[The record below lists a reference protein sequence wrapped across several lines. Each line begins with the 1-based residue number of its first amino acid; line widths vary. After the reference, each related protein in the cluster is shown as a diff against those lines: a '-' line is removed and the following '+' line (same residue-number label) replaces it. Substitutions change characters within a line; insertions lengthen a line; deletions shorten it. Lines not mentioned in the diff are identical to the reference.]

1 MRKYYRLSAV
11 ILLSLLGISCEKNG
25 VQEIDK
31 PLTDGAKIKFFNFG
45 VGSPSVNFYANDV
58 KVSATATATGVESTT
73 GVLYGSVF
81 PSNNYSFI
89 TAGTY
94 TFKGQI
100 SATALVDPNLVVT
113 TLSSPVEN
121 GKYYSMYTSGI
132 YNAVT
137 KTADAFIVE
146 DKLPAEDNTASYV
159 RFVNSVSNATS
170 ALTLVIKNTN
180 TSAEVVIGTGVSYKS
195 ASGFIKIPEGVYDI
209 SLRSQGS
216 NINIVTRLSTSLL
229 SGKVYTVSSRGD
241 VNIVAA
247 AAVNRIFLDNT
258 ANR

>member
-11 ILLSLLGISCEKNG
+11 ILLSLFGISCEKNG

-31 PLTDGAKIKFFNFG
+31 PLTDGAQIKFFNFS

-58 KVSATATATGVESTT
+58 KVSGTATATGVESIT

-81 PSNNYSFI
+81 PLNNYSLI
-89 TAGTY
+89 NAGAY

-100 SATALVDPNLVVT
+100 SATALVNPNLVVT

-146 DKLPAEDNTASYV
+146 DKLPLEDNTASYV

-180 TSAEVVIGTGVSYKS
+180 TAAEVIIGTGVSYKS
-195 ASGFIKIPEGVYDI
+195 SSGFIKIPEGVYDI
-209 SLRSQGS
+209 FLRLQGS
-216 NINIVTRLSTSLL
+216 NTNIVTRLSTSLL

-241 VNIVAA
+241 VNIAA
-247 AAVNRIFLDNT
+247 AAVVNRIFLDNT